1 MDKDVKNTILNMA
14 ETQLDEVL
22 QMNGFKR
29 RSNSLIYA
37 RKSKGSTQKIEIMYF
52 LHPSYYNNALA
63 HIYPQLSV
71 YYPDIQELAKKI
83 LGDTIITSGLKNQ
96 ILRQPIQVYHDSKDW
111 VLYNEKDN
119 ITIGENIK
127 DFLVNYSIPLLND
140 INNIDGYLEA
150 YWNDDKRIIKDDRQY
165 VYFACAC
172 ALKKDFNEGY
182 EIVKKGLEKRDLDDN
197 MPRCLLIL
205 KIS

>member
-37 RKSKGSTQKIEIMYF
+37 RKSKESTQKIEIMYF
-52 LHPSYYNNALA
+52 LHPSYYNHALA

-71 YYPDIQELAKKI
+71 YYPDIQDLAKEI

-150 YWNDDKRIIKDDRQY
+150 YWNDDKRIIKDDRQH

-182 EIVKKGLEKRDLDDN
+182 EIVKKRFGKKGPSIIHAN
-197 MPRCLLIL
+197 
-205 KIS
+205 

>member
-37 RKSKGSTQKIEIMYF
+37 RKSKESTQKIEIMYF

-83 LGDTIITSGLKNQ
+83 LGDTIITSELKNQ

-150 YWNDDKRIIKDDRQY
+150 YWNDDKRIIKDDRQH

-182 EIVKKGLEKRDLDDN
+182 EIVKKRFGKKGPSIIHAN
-197 MPRCLLIL
+197 
-205 KIS
+205 

>member
-1 MDKDVKNTILNMA
+1 MDKDVKNTILNMD

-37 RKSKGSTQKIEIMYF
+37 RKSKESTQKIEIMYF

-150 YWNDDKRIIKDDRQY
+150 YWNDDKRIIKDDRQH

-182 EIVKKGLEKRDLDDN
+182 EIVKKRFGKKGPSIIHAN
-197 MPRCLLIL
+197 
-205 KIS
+205 

>member
-37 RKSKGSTQKIEIMYF
+37 RKSKESTQKIEIMYF
-52 LHPSYYNNALA
+52 LHPSYYNNTLA

-150 YWNDDKRIIKDDRQY
+150 YWNDDKRIIKDDRQH

-182 EIVKKGLEKRDLDDN
+182 EIVKKRFGKKGPSIIHAN
-197 MPRCLLIL
+197 
-205 KIS
+205 

>member
-150 YWNDDKRIIKDDRQY
+150 YWNDDKRIIKDDRQH

-182 EIVKKGLEKRDLDDN
+182 EIVKKRFGKKGPSIIHAN
-197 MPRCLLIL
+197 
-205 KIS
+205 

>member
-37 RKSKGSTQKIEIMYF
+37 RKSKESTQKIEIMYF

-96 ILRQPIQVYHDSKDW
+96 ILRQPIQLYHDSKDW

-150 YWNDDKRIIKDDRQY
+150 YWNDDKRIIKDDRQH

-182 EIVKKGLEKRDLDDN
+182 EIVKKRFGKKGPSIIHAN
-197 MPRCLLIL
+197 
-205 KIS
+205 

>member
-37 RKSKGSTQKIEIMYF
+37 RKSKESTQKIEIMYF

-150 YWNDDKRIIKDDRQY
+150 YWNDDKRIIKDDRQH

-172 ALKKDFNEGY
+172 ALKQDFNEGY
-182 EIVKKGLEKRDLDDN
+182 EIVKKRFGKKGPSIIHAN
-197 MPRCLLIL
+197 
-205 KIS
+205 

>member
-37 RKSKGSTQKIEIMYF
+37 RKSKESTQKIEIMYF

-96 ILRQPIQVYHDSKDW
+96 ILRQPIQVYHDSKDL
-111 VLYNEKDN
+111 VLYNEKYN

-150 YWNDDKRIIKDDRQY
+150 YWNDDKRIIKDDRQH

-182 EIVKKGLEKRDLDDN
+182 EIVKKRFGKKGPSIIHAN
-197 MPRCLLIL
+197 
-205 KIS
+205 

>member
-37 RKSKGSTQKIEIMYF
+37 RKSKESTQKIEIMYF

-71 YYPDIQELAKKI
+71 YYPDIQEVAKKI

-150 YWNDDKRIIKDDRQY
+150 YWNDDKRIIKDDRQH

-182 EIVKKGLEKRDLDDN
+182 EIVKKRFGKKGPSIIHEN
-197 MPRCLLIL
+197 
-205 KIS
+205 

>member
-37 RKSKGSTQKIEIMYF
+37 RNSKESTQKIEIMYF

-150 YWNDDKRIIKDDRQY
+150 YWNDDKRIIKDDRQH

-182 EIVKKGLEKRDLDDN
+182 EIVKKRFGKKGPSIIHAN
-197 MPRCLLIL
+197 
-205 KIS
+205 